1 MPQLRP
7 DAAKNKMNIFFL
19 FLFSDP
25 MDCGLPGSS
34 VHGISQ
40 ASILEWVAISFS
52 KGISLDQRL
61 SLSPAWAGGFF
72 LPLSRQGSPLHTVE
86 IGKTG
91 EKSSPS
97 SLRFPVSL

>member
-1 MPQLRP
+1 
-7 DAAKNKMNIFFL
+7 MNY
-19 FLFSDP
+19 SP
-25 MDCGLPGSS
+25 PGSS

-52 KGISLDQRL
+52 KDQETEPISCTGR
-61 SLSPAWAGGFF
+61 WIF
-72 LPLSRQGSPLHTVE
+72 LPLSQQGSRLHTVE

-97 SLRFPVSL
+97 SLHFSVSL